1 MRGPL
6 ITLPNQGE
14 DFKIGELRMSA
25 VFREAS
31 LQVGLELYELIL
43 GPFIIDYHVHRNMD
57 ETLCVI
63 EASRVHCSR

>member
-43 GPFIIDYHVHRNMD
+43 GPFIIDY
-57 ETLCVI
+57 
-63 EASRVHCSR
+63 RVHCSR